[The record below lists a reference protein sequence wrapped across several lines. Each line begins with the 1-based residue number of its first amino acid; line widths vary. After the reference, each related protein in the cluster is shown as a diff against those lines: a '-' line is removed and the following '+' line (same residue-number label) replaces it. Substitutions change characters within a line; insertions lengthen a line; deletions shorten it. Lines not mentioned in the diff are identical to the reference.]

1 MSVYKKIAICII
13 SLFLFVILVNI
24 GLNYWIKKQ
33 LPIIIDQKNKTAY
46 HINYEKI
53 EVSLW
58 SRNIYAQTLL
68 VHPKNQ
74 PENSKTKTGIYSK
87 IESIT
92 IKHFNIWDLAFRDII
107 QAESITI
114 NKARVILYKKDEKLL
129 NNRKSIKTQIIEP
142 FRKIIAVSNIYLNE
156 GSVDVVSL
164 KNNKP
169 IFSIKN
175 IILKLEGILI
185 SDATLKEKIPMHF
198 EKYVLICDSLYYKP
212 NAFYH
217 MSIDKISTENHF
229 LRVHNFAYLP
239 EFNRKEFVKKLEKE
253 KDIYTI
259 KLDSADIEKMDWG
272 FKNDLLFF
280 KANSIIAHH
289 VDANI
294 YRNKI
299 PKDDLSKKYL
309 YNALLRKIKFPLQ
322 IDTIQILK
330 SKLVYEEEIDFSKG
344 PGVLNF
350 DHFNMQ
356 VTNIKSGFGLK
367 KTADVKIKV
376 NCQFMKTSPLNVNWT
391 FNVLDQKDSF
401 HIQGTISNFN
411 VVAMERFTKPYI
423 NTSFTGKFNK
433 YHFNF
438 YGNDNSAK
446 GNATLDYED
455 LKVKL
460 FKKKD
465 REKEAKFKT
474 AVANLLLKNDSGDKS
489 KKADVELDRIPE
501 KSFYNFLWRSI
512 AESLKKILI

>member
-1 MSVYKKIAICII
+1 MSVYKKIVICII
-13 SLFLFVILVNI
+13 SFLFFVILVNI

-33 LPIIIDQKNKTAY
+33 LPIIIHEKNKTAY
-46 HINYEKI
+46 NINYEKI

-58 SRNIYAQTLL
+58 SRNIDAQTLL

-74 PENSKTKTGIYSK
+74 PENSKTKIGIYSK
-87 IESIT
+87 IESIS
-92 IKHFNIWDLAFRDII
+92 IKDFNIWNLAFHDII

-114 NKARVILYKKDEKLL
+114 NKARVLLYKKDEKLL
-129 NNRKSIKTQIIEP
+129 NNRNSIETQIIEP
-142 FRKIIAVSNIYLNE
+142 FYKIIAVSNIYLNE

-217 MSIDKISTENHF
+217 MNIGKISMQNRF
-229 LRVHNFAYLP
+229 LRIKNFSYLP
-239 EFNRKEFVKKLEKE
+239 EFNRKDFVRKLEKE

-272 FKNDLLFF
+272 FKNDRFFF
-280 KANSIIAHH
+280 KANSIVANH

-322 IDTIQILK
+322 IDTLQILK
-330 SKLVYEEEIDFSKG
+330 SKLVYEEEIDFAKG

-356 VTNIKSGFGLK
+356 ITNIKSGFGLK

-376 NCQFMKTSPLNVNWT
+376 NCQFMKTSPLEVDWS

-411 VVAMERFTKPYI
+411 VAAMERFTKPYI
-423 NTSFTGKFNK
+423 NSSFTGTFDK
-433 YHFNF
+433 YRFNF
-438 YGNDNSAK
+438 YGNDNTAK
-446 GNATLDYED
+446 GNASLEYDN

-460 FKKKD
+460 YQKKHH
-465 REKEAKFKT
+465 EKEAKLKT
-474 AVANLLLKNDSGDKS
+474 AVANLLLKNDSGDES
-489 KKADVELDRIPE
+489 KKADVELNRIPE